1 MSSALLGLLSTPT
14 GAQHVVVY
22 ESRQVFIFLTAYST
36 EGAAIPLFADLNR
49 WIVQQAEIGVECA
62 SLLLSCPMAVLV
74 CQRIERL
81 ANLARP
87 RLEMRGFAPQPWA
100 GLLQILKAQLDGD
113 PSAPKLPAGYAFRPA
128 PRIETAPES
137 IAC

>member
-1 MSSALLGLLSTPT
+1 MSRALIGLLSTPA

-22 ESRQVFIFLTAYST
+22 EDKALTLFLPPYEAAPTLSPLASSL
-36 EGAAIPLFADLNR
+36 EQWVGAQGVPG
-49 WIVQQAEIGVECA
+49 AESVR
-62 SLLLSCPMAVLV
+62 LLPAFPIAVLV
-74 CQRIERL
+74 FTRIERL

-100 GLLQILKAQLDGD
+100 GLLAILKAQFEGD

-128 PRIETAPES
+128 TRIETAPES